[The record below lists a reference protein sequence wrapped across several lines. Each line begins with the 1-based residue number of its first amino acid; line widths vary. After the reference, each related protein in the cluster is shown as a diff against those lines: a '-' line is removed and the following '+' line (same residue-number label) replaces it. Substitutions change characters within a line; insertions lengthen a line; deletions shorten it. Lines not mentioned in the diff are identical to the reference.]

1 MNETPIFKTDFT
13 DFWIILGGVITF
25 LIGPITIKIYALLI
39 IIAIDTLFGLQVAFR
54 ENTFSL
60 KIFIRKAFSKL
71 YYYFFYLALFNAID
85 IILSLPNTMRWFGI
99 LIITIVE
106 ITSVYHNALKLGRKE
121 ASLILEQVIQ
131 KLSKDYQI
139 SVKSK
144 EDKN

>member
-1 MNETPIFKTDFT
+1 MNETSILKTEFT
-13 DFWIILGGVITF
+13 EFWIILGGVITF

-60 KIFIRKAFSKL
+60 KIFIRKVFSKL

-85 IILSLPNTMRWFGI
+85 IILSLPNTMRWFGMLVI
-99 LIITIVE
+99 AFVE
-106 ITSVYHNALKLGRKE
+106 ISSVYKNALKLGRKE
-121 ASLILEQVIQ
+121 AGLILEQILQ
-131 KLSKDYQI
+131 KLSKEYQI

-144 EDKN
+144 EDTK

>member
-1 MNETPIFKTDFT
+1 MNETSILKTEFME
-13 DFWIILGGVITF
+13 FWIILGGVITS

-60 KIFIRKAFSKL
+60 KIFIRKVFSKL

-85 IILSLPNTMRWFGI
+85 IILSLPNTMRWFGMLVI
-99 LIITIVE
+99 AFVE
-106 ITSVYHNALKLGRKE
+106 ISSVYKNALKLGRKE
-121 ASLILEQVIQ
+121 AGLILEQVIQ

-139 SVKSK
+139 SVKGK

>member
-1 MNETPIFKTDFT
+1 MNETSILKTEFT
-13 DFWIILGGVITF
+13 EFWIILGGVITF

-60 KIFIRKAFSKL
+60 KIFIRKVFSKL

-85 IILSLPNTMRWFGI
+85 IILSLPNTMRWFGMLVI
-99 LIITIVE
+99 AFVE
-106 ITSVYHNALKLGRKE
+106 ISSVYKNALKLGRKE
-121 ASLILEQVIQ
+121 AGLILEQILQ
-131 KLSKDYQI
+131 QLSKEYQI

-144 EDKN
+144 EDTK